1 MDTVSLTTINI
12 ENGNRNPKL
21 IKERSNLIMKYEPD
35 IILIQESNL
44 DSIDLNEKYNLI
56 QYDHKKINEKMDIFL
71 KKDSNWILDSVNHI
85 ISELG
90 YVKRICKIISIKN
103 KETNKLLNVAN
114 VHLIGGRFEEN
125 DRIGKMLIGNIK
137 TVRDRKNEILKKIV
151 NQYNVNIIAGDFNSD
166 LNCYLNDGNLQEEHL
181 KFMKKVSPKKD
192 LEIYKEWNNAP
203 YKYLE
208 NNDYLLS
215 KNNQAK
221 KINTSLFNTHPD
233 SVWYKKH
240 LNIKDYKIINFLV
253 DNLSDHNGIYVKLS
267 V

>member
-103 KETNKLLNVAN
+103 KKTNKLLNVAN

-151 NQYNVNIIAGDFNSD
+151 NQYNVNIVAGDFNSD

-240 LNIKDYKIINFLV
+240 LIIKDYKIINFLV

>member
-1 MDTVSLTTINI
+1 MDTISLTTINI

-21 IKERSNLIMKYEPD
+21 IKERSNLIMKYDPD

-103 KETNKLLNVAN
+103 TKTNKLLNVAN

-215 KNNQAK
+215 KNNEEK

-240 LNIKDYKIINFLV
+240 LNIKDYKIINFLE

-267 V
+267 L

>member
-21 IKERSNLIMKYEPD
+21 IKERSNLIMKYDPD

-151 NQYNVNIIAGDFNSD
+151 NEYNVNIIAGDFNSD

>member
-151 NQYNVNIIAGDFNSD
+151 NEYNVNIIAGDFNSD

-215 KNNQAK
+215 KNNEAK